1 MATHDPFQE
10 FLNKILHGNP
20 PNQDLI
26 DDGVPA
32 LRRLFAIAHEDGG
45 SSYVAA
51 LFLLGLYDPKRF
63 PFPLTELRM
72 LDHGCFEDVL
82 RVLQMDTLACS
93 HSIEHYFALGA
104 KRFEQL
110 ASDWGFIDSSD

>member
-1 MATHDPFQE
+1 MPTAAPFHA
-10 FLNKILHGNP
+10 FLNRILNNQ

-26 DDGVPA
+26 NYGIPA
-32 LRRLFAIAHEDGG
+32 LRRLYAIAHEDTG

-63 PFPLTELRM
+63 PFPLTDLRT
-72 LDHGCFEDVL
+72 LDRECFDDVL
-82 RVLQMDTLACS
+82 RVLKMDTMACS
-93 HSIEHYFALGA
+93 HSVDCYFALGA

-110 ASDWGFIDSSD
+110 AIDWGFIDSPD